1 MRLEIPFFEK
11 WLTEK
16 NNCFMNER
24 VLKYLYDIRIAIDEI
39 DSYFLNR
46 EKRFEDYTKD
56 TLLKRAIER
65 DLEIIGE
72 ALNRILIIE
81 PEFPI
86 QNARKIVGLRNQII
100 HAYDNISDEN
110 IWGIIINHLP
120 ILKAEIVSLIK

>member
-1 MRLEIPFFEK
+1 
-11 WLTEK
+11 
-16 NNCFMNER
+16 MNEK
-24 VLKYLYDIRIAIDEI
+24 VLKSLYDIKFAIDEI

-46 EKRFEDYTKD
+46 ERHFEDFTKD
-56 TLLKRAIER
+56 TLLKRAIEW

-72 ALNRILIIE
+72 AINRILMIE

-110 IWGIIINHLP
+110 IWGIIMNHLP
-120 ILKAEIVSLIK
+120 NLKTEIGRLIK